1 MRLTWYGT
9 AGVSVKT
16 GGRFF
21 LIDPYL
27 TRNDAARPALEISP
41 ADVLADVVA
50 GSEIYLSH
58 GHFDHAADVPQIA
71 HQTGATI
78 YCSEEVA
85 GALRQRDVDAAQ
97 IVVARDGDG
106 FDFGAYRAECFNSA
120 HVRFDLSLLAST
132 LGRCLAVLPSFLAG
146 LREHRGWPKG
156 RVLSWRFTLA
166 AEGGR
171 VIQHFG
177 SAGWTAEELARL
189 ERMGAPDVL
198 MLPLQGHTHISQIA
212 TRAVEGLGPSVV
224 IPHHHDDF
232 YPPISQMVDIAPFA
246 EAVGHMSPPIE
257 VIKVPVGEPVEI

>member
-9 AGVSVKT
+9 AGFRFET
-16 GGRFF
+16 GGRVF

-27 TRNDAARPALEISP
+27 TRNDKARPALEISP
-41 ADVLADVVA
+41 ADVVA

-85 GALRQRDVDAAQ
+85 GALRQRGVESAQ
-97 IVVARDGDG
+97 IAVARDGNR
-106 FDFGAYRAECFNSA
+106 FDFGAYRAACFNSA
-120 HVRFDLSLLAST
+120 HVKFDLPLLAST
-132 LGRCLAVLPSFLAG
+132 LWRCLPVLPSFLSG
-146 LREHRGWPKG
+146 LRQHRGWPQG
-156 RVLSWRFTLA
+156 QVLSWRFTLA

-171 VIQHFG
+171 MVHHFG

-189 ERMGAPDVL
+189 EKTGAPDVL
-198 MLPLQGHTHISQIA
+198 MLPLQGHTHICQIA
-212 TRAVEGLGPSVV
+212 AHIVERLRPSAV

-232 YPPISQMVDIAPFA
+232 YPPISQMVDIAPFV
-246 EAVGHMSPPIE
+246 EAVGDISPPVRLIR
-257 VIKVPVGEPVEI
+257 VPVGESVEI